1 MQLDHINIS
10 APAHLI
16 ELEKQFL
23 CELFSL
29 KVGFRPT
36 LASDGY
42 WLYHQD
48 NAFFH
53 LVISDSHVNH
63 STPGYLDHVAFKLEG
78 LNEFVEKLQAMNV
91 EFQTQTQPQISITQI
106 FLFSPAG
113 IRLELVFRN
122 ETLQ

>member
-1 MQLDHINIS
+1 MHLDHINIS
-10 APAHLI
+10 APAALI
-16 ELEKQFL
+16 EQEKQFL

-29 KVGFRPT
+29 HDGFRPT

-48 NAFFH
+48 NAVVH
-53 LVISDSHVNH
+53 LVVSDVHVAH
-63 STPGYLDHVAFKLEG
+63 ETPGYLDHVAFKLQG
-78 LNEFVEKLQAMNV
+78 LKAFVEKLQAMNI
-91 EFQTQTQPQISITQI
+91 EFQSKTQPQLAITQI

-122 ETLQ
+122 ETL